1 MTSVEMTSVERRS
14 ASVESRPQNNL
25 IRALR
30 SDDYALIAGQ
40 LTPWDSGNDHRLY
53 RPGQNVDT
61 VYFPCGPSLV
71 SFRVASG
78 NGRDVETLLVG
89 REGAV
94 GGIVSEGHLPAFAE
108 IVVQFGGPFVL
119 LKTSDLSAAKQKS
132 ASFRSL
138 FARYADCLLAQIF
151 QSNSC
156 NAIHS
161 LEQRSAKWILSAME
175 RTGDDHVP
183 LTQERLAA
191 LLGVGRTYASKVIN
205 NFKRENILEPR
216 RGMLCVVD
224 IAGLEAKSCP
234 CNGLVKAHFETVLK
248 GVYPTNGDHP

>member
-1 MTSVEMTSVERRS
+1 MTSVERRS
-14 ASVESRPQNNL
+14 TSVESRPQNNL

-40 LTPWDSGNDHRLY
+40 LSPWESGHNHRLY
-53 RPGQNVDT
+53 SPGQHVDT

-71 SFRVASG
+71 SFRISNG
-78 NGRDVETLLVG
+78 NGRDVETVLVG

-132 ASFRSL
+132 ASFRAL

-151 QSNSC
+151 QSTSC

-161 LEQRSAKWILSAME
+161 LEQRTAKWILSAME

-183 LTQERLAA
+183 QTQERLAA
-191 LLGVGRTYASKVIN
+191 LLGVGRSYASKVIN
-205 NFKRENILEPR
+205 DFRREKILEPR
-216 RGMLCVVD
+216 RGMLCVTD
-224 IAGLEAKSCP
+224 RQALQAKSCQ
-234 CNGLVKAHFETVLK
+234 CNELVKAHFETVLK
-248 GVYPTNGDHP
+248 GVYPTDGDGA